1 MEVIMKIK
9 GIVFEDFLN
18 YKKPSLF
25 IIFPYCNFKCD
36 KDCGLKVCQ
45 NSSLAKEKEIEYSID
60 KIVNNYIENDIT
72 KAIVCGGLEP
82 MDSFDDLKELVGAL
96 RIKTNDDI
104 VIYTGYR
111 EEEIEDKANDLKQ
124 FANIIIKFGRY
135 IPNDKEYYNDILG
148 INLASRNQYA
158 KKIS

>member
-1 MEVIMKIK
+1 MKVK

-124 FANIIIKFGRY
+124 FTNIIIKFGRY

-148 INLASRNQYA
+148 IYLASRNQYA

>member
-1 MEVIMKIK
+1 MKIK

-60 KIVNNYIENDIT
+60 KIVNNYIKNDIT

-82 MDSFDDLKELVGAL
+82 MDSFDDLKELISAL
-96 RIKTNDDI
+96 RVKTNDDI

>member
-1 MEVIMKIK
+1 MKIK

-45 NSSLAKEKEIEYSID
+45 NSSLVKEKEIEYSID

-82 MDSFDDLKELVGAL
+82 MDSFDDLKELVSAL

>member
-1 MEVIMKIK
+1 MKIK

-60 KIVNNYIENDIT
+60 KIVNNYIKNDIT

-82 MDSFDDLKELVGAL
+82 MDSFDDLKELVSAL
-96 RIKTNDDI
+96 RVKTNDDI

-111 EEEIEDKANDLKQ
+111 EEEIEDKTNDLKQ
-124 FANIIIKFGRY
+124 FVNIIIKFGRY
-135 IPNDKEYYNDILG
+135 IPNNKEYYNDILG

>member
-1 MEVIMKIK
+1 MKIK

-25 IIFPYCNFKCD
+25 IIFPYCSFKCD

-111 EEEIEDKANDLKQ
+111 EEEIEDKTNDLKQ
-124 FANIIIKFGRY
+124 FVNIIIKFGRY

>member
-1 MEVIMKIK
+1 MKIK

-45 NSSLAKEKEIEYSID
+45 NSSLVKEKGIVFSID
-60 KIVNNYIENDIT
+60 VSVDNYIKNDIT

-82 MDSFDDLKELVGAL
+82 MDSFDDLKELVSAL
-96 RIKTNDDI
+96 RVKTNDDI

>member
-1 MEVIMKIK
+1 MKVK

>member
-1 MEVIMKIK
+1 MKIK

-60 KIVNNYIENDIT
+60 KIVNNYIKNDIT

-82 MDSFDDLKELVGAL
+82 MDSFDDLKELVSAL

>member
-1 MEVIMKIK
+1 MKIK

-25 IIFPYCNFKCD
+25 IIFPYCSFKCD

-60 KIVNNYIENDIT
+60 KIVDNYIKNDIT

-111 EEEIEDKANDLKQ
+111 EDEIEDKVNNLKQ
-124 FANIIIKFGRY
+124 FTNIIIKFGRY

-158 KKIS
+158 KKIN

>member
-1 MEVIMKIK
+1 MKVK

-82 MDSFDDLKELVGAL
+82 MDSFDDLKELVSAL

-111 EEEIEDKANDLKQ
+111 EEEIEDKVNDLKQ
-124 FANIIIKFGRY
+124 FTNIIIKFGRY

>member
-1 MEVIMKIK
+1 MKIK

-60 KIVNNYIENDIT
+60 KIVNNYIKNDMT

-82 MDSFDDLKELVGAL
+82 MDSFDDLKELVSAL
-96 RIKTNDDI
+96 RVKTNDDI

>member
-1 MEVIMKIK
+1 MKIK

-82 MDSFDDLKELVGAL
+82 MDSFDDLKELVSAL

>member
-1 MEVIMKIK
+1 MKIK

-60 KIVNNYIENDIT
+60 KIIDNYIENDIT

-111 EEEIEDKANDLKQ
+111 EEEIEDKVNNLKQ
-124 FANIIIKFGRY
+124 FTNIIIKFGRY
-135 IPNDKEYYNDILG
+135 IPNDKGYYNDILG
-148 INLASRNQYA
+148 VNLASRNQYV

>member
-1 MEVIMKIK
+1 MKVK

-82 MDSFDDLKELVGAL
+82 MDSFDDLKGLVGAL

>member
-1 MEVIMKIK
+1 MKIK

-60 KIVNNYIENDIT
+60 KIVNNYIKNDIT

-82 MDSFDDLKELVGAL
+82 MDSFDDLKELVSAL
-96 RIKTNDDI
+96 RVKTNDDI

-135 IPNDKEYYNDILG
+135 IPNDKEYYNDILE
-148 INLASRNQYA
+148 INLASKNQYE

>member
-1 MEVIMKIK
+1 MKIK

-25 IIFPYCNFKCD
+25 IIFPYCSFKCD

-60 KIVNNYIENDIT
+60 KIVDNYIENDIT

-82 MDSFDDLKELVGAL
+82 MDSFDDLKELVGAM

-111 EEEIEDKANDLKQ
+111 EEEIEDKVNDLKQ
-124 FANIIIKFGRY
+124 FINIIIKFGRY
-135 IPNDKEYYNDILG
+135 IPNDKGYYNDILG
-148 INLASRNQYA
+148 VNLASRNQYA
-158 KKIS
+158 KKIN

>member
-1 MEVIMKIK
+1 MKIK

-45 NSSLAKEKEIEYSID
+45 NSSLTKEKEIEYSID
-60 KIVNNYIENDIT
+60 KIVDNYIENDIT

-111 EEEIEDKANDLKQ
+111 EEEIEDKVNDLKQ
-124 FANIIIKFGRY
+124 FTNIIIKFGRY
-135 IPNDKEYYNDILG
+135 IPNDKEYYNDVLG

-158 KKIS
+158 KKIN

>member
-1 MEVIMKIK
+1 MKIK

-82 MDSFDDLKELVGAL
+82 MDSFDDLKELVSAL
-96 RIKTNDDI
+96 RVKTNDDI

>member
-1 MEVIMKIK
+1 MKIK

-45 NSSLAKEKEIEYSID
+45 NSSLAKEKKIEYSID

-82 MDSFDDLKELVGAL
+82 MDSFDDLKELVSAL

-111 EEEIEDKANDLKQ
+111 EAEIEDKVNDLKQ

>member
-1 MEVIMKIK
+1 MKVK

-124 FANIIIKFGRY
+124 FTNIIIKFGRY

>member
-1 MEVIMKIK
+1 MKIK

-25 IIFPYCNFKCD
+25 IIFPYCSFKCD

-60 KIVNNYIENDIT
+60 KIVDNYIENDIT
-72 KAIVCGGLEP
+72 RAIVCGGLEP
-82 MDSFDDLKELVGAL
+82 MDSFDDLKELIGAL
-96 RIKTNDDI
+96 RIKTNDDV

-111 EEEIEDKANDLKQ
+111 EDEIEDKVNNLKQ
-124 FANIIIKFGRY
+124 FTNIIIKFGRY

-148 INLASRNQYA
+148 INLASRNQYV

>member
-1 MEVIMKIK
+1 MKVK

-60 KIVNNYIENDIT
+60 KIVNNYIKNDIT

-82 MDSFDDLKELVGAL
+82 MDSFDDLKELVSAL
-96 RIKTNDDI
+96 RVKTNDDI

>member
-1 MEVIMKIK
+1 MKVK

-82 MDSFDDLKELVGAL
+82 MDSFDDLKELIGAL
-96 RIKTNDDI
+96 RIKTNDNI

>member
-1 MEVIMKIK
+1 MKIK

-36 KDCGLKVCQ
+36 KDCDLKVCQ

-60 KIVNNYIENDIT
+60 KIVNNYIKNDIT

-82 MDSFDDLKELVGAL
+82 MDSFDDLKELVSAL
-96 RIKTNDDI
+96 RVKTNDDI

>member
-1 MEVIMKIK
+1 MKVK

-135 IPNDKEYYNDILG
+135 IPNDREYYNDILG

>member
-1 MEVIMKIK
+1 MKIK

-60 KIVNNYIENDIT
+60 KIVNNYIKNDIT

-82 MDSFDDLKELVGAL
+82 MDSFDDLKELVSAL
-96 RIKTNDDI
+96 RVKTNDDI

-111 EEEIEDKANDLKQ
+111 EEEIEDKTNDLKQ
-124 FANIIIKFGRY
+124 FVNIIIKFGRY

>member
-1 MEVIMKIK
+1 MKIK

>member
-1 MEVIMKIK
+1 MKIK

-60 KIVNNYIENDIT
+60 KIVNNYIKNDIT

-82 MDSFDDLKELVGAL
+82 MDSFDDLKELVSAL
-96 RIKTNDDI
+96 RVKTNDDI

-158 KKIS
+158 RKIS

>member
-1 MEVIMKIK
+1 MKIK

-82 MDSFDDLKELVGAL
+82 MDSFDDLKELVSAL
-96 RIKTNDDI
+96 RVKTNDDI

-111 EEEIEDKANDLKQ
+111 EEEIEDKTNDLKQ
-124 FANIIIKFGRY
+124 FVNIIIKFGRY

>member
-1 MEVIMKIK
+1 MKIK

-45 NSSLAKEKEIEYSID
+45 NSSLAKEKEIEDSID
-60 KIVNNYIENDIT
+60 KIVDNYIKNDIT

-82 MDSFDDLKELVGAL
+82 MDSFDDLKELVSAL
-96 RIKTNDDI
+96 RVKTNDDI

>member
-1 MEVIMKIK
+1 MKIK

-25 IIFPYCNFKCD
+25 IIFPYCSFKCD

-60 KIVNNYIENDIT
+60 KIVDNYIENDIT

-111 EEEIEDKANDLKQ
+111 EEEIEDKVNNLKQ
-124 FANIIIKFGRY
+124 FTNIIIKFGRY
-135 IPNDKEYYNDILG
+135 IPNDKGYYNDILG
-148 INLASRNQYA
+148 VNLASRNQYA

>member
-1 MEVIMKIK
+1 MKVK

-82 MDSFDDLKELVGAL
+82 MDSFNDLKELVGAL

-124 FANIIIKFGRY
+124 FTNIIIKFGRY

>member
-1 MEVIMKIK
+1 MKIK

-25 IIFPYCNFKCD
+25 IIFPYCSFKCD

-60 KIVNNYIENDIT
+60 KIVDNYIKNDIT

-82 MDSFDDLKELVGAL
+82 MDSFDDLKELVSAL
-96 RIKTNDDI
+96 RIKTNDDV

-111 EEEIEDKANDLKQ
+111 EDEIEDKVNDLKQ
-124 FANIIIKFGRY
+124 FTNIIIKFGRY
-135 IPNDKEYYNDILG
+135 IPNDKEYYNDVLG

-158 KKIS
+158 KKIN

>member
-1 MEVIMKIK
+1 MKIK

-96 RIKTNDDI
+96 RVKTNDDI

>member
-1 MEVIMKIK
+1 MKIK

-60 KIVNNYIENDIT
+60 KIVNNYIKNDIT

-82 MDSFDDLKELVGAL
+82 MDSFDDLKELVSAL
-96 RIKTNDDI
+96 RVKTNDDI

>member
-1 MEVIMKIK
+1 MKIK

-45 NSSLAKEKEIEYSID
+45 NSSLVKEKEIEYSID

>member
-1 MEVIMKIK
+1 MKIK

-60 KIVNNYIENDIT
+60 KIVNNYIKNDIT

-82 MDSFDDLKELVGAL
+82 MDSFDDLKELVSAL
-96 RIKTNDDI
+96 RVKTNDDI

-148 INLASRNQYA
+148 INLASKNQYA

>member
-1 MEVIMKIK
+1 MKIK

-25 IIFPYCNFKCD
+25 IIFPYCSFKCD

-60 KIVNNYIENDIT
+60 KIVDNYIENDIT

-82 MDSFDDLKELVGAL
+82 MDSFDDLKELVIAL
-96 RIKTNDDI
+96 RIKTNDDV

-111 EEEIEDKANDLKQ
+111 EDEIEDKVNDLKQ
-124 FANIIIKFGRY
+124 FTNIIIKFGRY

-158 KKIS
+158 KKIN